1 MKFDKPDG
9 VIEISNTGCCC
20 PPGENRGGQHTN
32 ASSTWWRINAG
43 DWQLCGPRTSQLLQ
57 LAREAQ
63 SCAEFEERW
72 MEIAKPGH
80 EHPAEQRTGEV

>member
-32 ASSTWWRINAG
+32 AGSTWWRTNAD
-43 DWQLCGPRTSQLLQ
+43 DWQLWCDPRTSRLLQ
-57 LAREAQ
+57 VVREAPT
-63 SCAEFEERW
+63 CAEFKE
-72 MEIAKPGH
+72 MIVQTP
-80 EHPAEQRTGEV
+80 